1 MVCKLSLMVGN
12 VSLLVFNLSLLL
24 CNLDMLVCELSG
36 WLGIQQL
43 AHCRACRD
51 KHRDNIEIETFKP
64 YKEDIEARNQAN
76 ET

>member
-1 MVCKLSLMVGN
+1 VG
-12 VSLLVFNLSLLL
+12 LLVFNLSLLL
-24 CNLDMLVCELSG
+24 CNLGMLVCELSG

-51 KHRDNIEIETFKP
+51 IHRDNIESMQ
-64 YKEDIEARNQAN
+64 NQAN